1 MFRLPTFPEANEF
14 EIEPRFTAASPPSVV
29 KPVVPAAPVTSPVA
43 NAFVIVPLLEP
54 TSPPPL
60 PFDPTL
66 TAPVAQVW
74 PATQGWVG
82 VGAVV
87 PAIVPKFVATKPPAV
102 LPVPPCTSPV
112 AKEER
117 MVPVLLPTKPPA

>member
-1 MFRLPTFPEANEF
+1 
-14 EIEPRFTAASPPSVV
+14 ASPPNVV
-29 KPVVPAAPVTSPVA
+29 NPLTPAAPATSPVA
-43 NAFVIVPLLEP
+43 NAFVMVPLLEQIGRAP
-54 TSPPPL
+54 CRVGAK
-60 PFDPTL
+60 F

-87 PAIVPKFVATKPPAV
+87 PAIGPQFVATKPPAV
-102 LPVPPCTSPV
+102 LPVPPCTSRV
-112 AKEER
+112 GKEER